1 MNTQT
6 PFRKRYT
13 LQERT
18 EKANRQMAA
27 NPGKLVIIVEK
38 HPKSILP
45 VLSNPRY
52 IIDNLRFL
60 CEKEYK
66 FSLIKNMLEKK
77 IREAGK
83 S

>member
-45 VLSNPRY
+45 VLTNPRY
-52 IIDNLRFL
+52 IYQTFL
-60 CEKEYK
+60 GFYARRIIN
-66 FSLIKNMLEKK
+66 SV
-77 IREAGK
+77 
-83 S
+83 